1 MLNRCT
7 MVLGTSG
14 RTHKTSRHMR
24 CRRSAQPHALRTH
37 RRVFQSC
44 SFPPKKIRAIDLRAV
59 DHAIEPLIGV
69 RRIQTAPVRLIFA
82 LFEVIQQWKQI
93 AEWFHALASA
103 VQAGFQ
109 TVAAD
114 NLQCF
119 PKLRG
124 ILSFAHEAD
133 AGDLSFV
140 AAKQCHQLR
149 KQRLSNILLEIRG
162 MAAVTAKAAVGDGDR
177 QTDFRVHFFH
187 CHGTFHI
194 LERRVS
200 HLPPRSGNSS
210 RRRCARRPP
219 F

>member
-1 MLNRCT
+1 

-109 TVAAD
+109 TVALD
-114 NLQCF
+114 NLQRF

-133 AGDLSFV
+133 AGDLFFV
-140 AAKQCHQLR
+140 AAKQRHQ
-149 KQRLSNILLEIRG
+149 
-162 MAAVTAKAAVGDGDR
+162 V
-177 QTDFRVHFFH
+177 
-187 CHGTFHI
+187 
-194 LERRVS
+194 
-200 HLPPRSGNSS
+200 
-210 RRRCARRPP
+210 
-219 F
+219 